1 MRERSITK
9 ADVLR
14 TLFNPAYEFPGN
26 SSGTVESYGA
36 TLGGKAFYVVTGRE
50 RKRVITVVEVEEAGC

>member
-26 SSGTVESYGA
+26 KPGTVESYGA
-36 TLGGKAFYVVTGRE
+36 TSRGKSFYAVTDRE
-50 RKRVITVVEVEEAGC
+50 RKRVVTVVEIEEAGC